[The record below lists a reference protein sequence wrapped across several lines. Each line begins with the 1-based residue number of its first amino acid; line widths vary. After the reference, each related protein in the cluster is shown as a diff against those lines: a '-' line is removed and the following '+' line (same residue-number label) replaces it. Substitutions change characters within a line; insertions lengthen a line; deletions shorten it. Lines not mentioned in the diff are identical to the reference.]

1 MAEAEADLLYREWSD
16 CASVSTGCP
25 KEGTRGSAGALQE
38 GGRGGRRGRKG
49 GDLMRQMAMEA
60 GRCRPRVGCGLC
72 RRRAEEGAPSIEH
85 CLPPLWGRAG
95 EEGDSSGRRRRRRGR
110 RSRKSCSWVLLQPW
124 EEPPR
129 GRRGVAQCSWW
140 PSFSVYCQRAD
151 GHRLATRETTET
163 TPSGGGVGQGNQT
176 LCVQLSIFS
185 NFIL

>member
-49 GDLMRQMAMEA
+49 GDLKRQMAMEA
-60 GRCRPRVGCGLC
+60 GRCRPRGGCGLC
-72 RRRAEEGAPSIEH
+72 RRRAEEGAH
-85 CLPPLWGRAG
+85 HLPPLWGRAG

-110 RSRKSCSWVLLQPW
+110 RSRKCCSRVLYCSL
-124 EEPPR
+124 
-129 GRRGVAQCSWW
+129 GRSLHGEGGEWPSAAGW

-151 GHRLATRETTET
+151 GHRLATRETTER
-163 TPSGGGVGQGNQT
+163 TPSRGRGWAGKPDFVCT
-176 LCVQLSIFS
+176 AEYFL
-185 NFIL
+185 